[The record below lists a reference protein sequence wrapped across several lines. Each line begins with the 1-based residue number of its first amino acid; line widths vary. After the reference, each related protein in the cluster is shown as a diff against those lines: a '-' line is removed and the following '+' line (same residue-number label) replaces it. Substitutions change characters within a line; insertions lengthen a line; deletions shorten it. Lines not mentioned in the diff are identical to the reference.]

1 MPKNNKKNLLGLIP
15 GMETF
20 MAETEEEYF
29 FEGEKISTYFDAASL
44 PDAPVRQTSAH
55 GATTYTLYLV
65 FPSREEMIRA
75 ITALTKRGRKGLAAG
90 AKIGTLNGIAVM
102 KDGLTL
108 LESWERDMLGI
119 EPTEKEVDPDEAQ
132 API

>member
-1 MPKNNKKNLLGLIP
+1 MPKKQPKMLP

-20 MAETEEEYF
+20 LEEEETEYF
-29 FEGEKISTYFDAASL
+29 LDGVKNVTYFDAVGL
-44 PDAPVRQTSAH
+44 PDSPKYQPNAE
-55 GATTYTLYLV
+55 GATTYTLFIVMPTREDLV
-65 FPSREEMIRA
+65 RA
-75 ITALTKRGRKGLAAG
+75 ITALTKGGRKGLAAG

-108 LESWERDMLGI
+108 LEAWERDMLGL
-119 EPTEKEVDPDEAQ
+119 EPKGKVEVDPDEAQ

>member
-1 MPKNNKKNLLGLIP
+1 MSKSNKNKSVLP
-15 GMETF
+15 GMEAF
-20 MAETEEEYF
+20 LAEAEEEYF
-29 FEGEKISTYFDAASL
+29 LDGVKNTTYFDAASL
-44 PDAPVRQTSAH
+44 PDSPNRSLNANGS
-55 GATTYTLYLV
+55 TTYTLFIV

-90 AKIGTLNGIAVM
+90 AKIGTLNSIAMM

-108 LESWERDMLGI
+108 LEAWERDMLGI
-119 EPTEKEVDPDEAQ
+119 EPERSDIDPDEAQ

>member
-1 MPKNNKKNLLGLIP
+1 MANKNNNSKVALP

-20 MAETEEEYF
+20 LEAEEEEYF
-29 FEGEKISTYFDAASL
+29 LDGVKNTTYFDAALL
-44 PDAPVRQTSAH
+44 PDSPGYQPNAS
-55 GATTYTLYLV
+55 GATTYTLFIV
-65 FPSREEMIRA
+65 FPTREDLIRA

-90 AKIGTLNGIAVM
+90 AKIGTLNGIATM

-108 LESWERDMLGI
+108 LEAWERDMLGM
-119 EPTEKEVDPDEAQ
+119 EPKREEIDPDEAQ

>member
-1 MPKNNKKNLLGLIP
+1 MAKGKNISVGMIP
-15 GMETF
+15 GMESF
-20 MAETEEEYF
+20 VEKEEEYF
-29 FEGEKISTYFDAASL
+29 LEGKKVSSYFDSTSL
-44 PDAPVRQTSAH
+44 PDGPNYQENAEGSV
-55 GATTYTLYLV
+55 TYTLYIV

-90 AKIGTLNGIAVM
+90 ARIGTLNGIAEM

-108 LESWERDMLGI
+108 LEAWERDMLGV
-119 EPTEKEVDPDEAQ
+119 EPKKKNVIDPDEAQ

>member
-1 MPKNNKKNLLGLIP
+1 MPKNNNNNSILP

-20 MAETEEEYF
+20 LAPEEEEYF
-29 FEGEKISTYFDAASL
+29 LDGVKNTTYFDAASL
-44 PDAPVRQTSAH
+44 PDAPRYQPNAD
-55 GATTYTLYLV
+55 GATTYTLYIV
-65 FPSREEMIRA
+65 FPSREEIIRA

-108 LESWERDMLGI
+108 LEAWERDMLGVQ
-119 EPTEKEVDPDEAQ
+119 PKRDEVDPDEAQ

>member
-1 MPKNNKKNLLGLIP
+1 MPKNNNKVTLP

-20 MAETEEEYF
+20 LQEAEEEYF
-29 FEGEKISTYFDAASL
+29 LDGVKNVTYFDAATL
-44 PDAPVRQTSAH
+44 PDSPRYQANAN
-55 GATTYTLYLV
+55 GATTYTLFIV

-108 LESWERDMLGI
+108 LEAWERDMLGL
-119 EPTEKEVDPDEAQ
+119 EPSRKDDEVDPDEAR

>member
-1 MPKNNKKNLLGLIP
+1 MPKNNKSSLLP
-15 GMETF
+15 GMESF
-20 MAETEEEYF
+20 LVEAEEEYF
-29 FEGEKISTYFDAASL
+29 LDGVKNTTYFDAAML
-44 PDAPVRQTSAH
+44 PDSPSYQTSAH
-55 GATTYTLYLV
+55 GATTYTLFVV
-65 FPSREEMIRA
+65 FPEREDLVRA

-108 LESWERDMLGI
+108 LEAWERDMLGL
-119 EPTEKEVDPDEAQ
+119 EPKEKAEVDPDEAQ